1 VIPVP
6 APGNKLVVQYKPND
20 KQILFHQ
27 CGAQEAVY
35 GGAKGGGKAEPLDAK
50 IPTPDGW
57 TTMGDIEVGDFV
69 FGDNGVPKK
78 VLWTT
83 DVMYGHKCYKLVFDD
98 GTEVVCDEDHLWHT
112 YTANDL
118 AKLVRRTVLEAPTG
132 GIRTTKEIAETLYA
146 PGKQVKKNHAI
157 MATGALVLPEKEL
170 AIDPYVLG
178 VWLGDGSTNSSII
191 ATADQEILDSLTSAG
206 HEVVKNKADY
216 LYRVTGLITDL
227 KAIGVAGNKHVPMEY
242 KRASKDQR
250 LAILQGLMDT
260 DGYARPHG
268 GVEFTTTLYNFA
280 LDVQELIVSL
290 GWKASIR
297 EGRASYNGKVTGP
310 KYRIVFT
317 PDEIVFRL
325 KRKATNQKLPT
336 SKVKRAKHRFIV
348 SCEPIDSVPV
358 KCIKVEGNEMYLTSR
373 SMIPTHNTCAMV
385 MEALAYGMEYAGA
398 TIYIFR
404 ETFDDLE
411 ANIVAEWKKRVPP
424 ELYVY
429 HETKH
434 IATLYNGTKYFFRY
448 VKDKRD
454 AEQYDG
460 RSIDAIFVDELT
472 KHEETTIQQLLSCL
486 RSPLGFPARFRA
498 SCNPGGIGHSWV
510 KKKYILPTD
519 KGKKTYI
526 DDISGSE
533 IAFIPATVY
542 DNEAI
547 MMNDPQYV
555 RRLENL
561 PPKKKQA
568 FLHGDWDMYD
578 GQAFEEFA
586 EEIHVVKPFE
596 IPDHWYRWRSV
607 DNGHTDPFAWYW
619 FAVDEAGFVYIYR
632 EFTREKKDPK
642 LTYSQQAAKVLEL
655 SSRLSVQGGVPMR
668 IMEPVG
674 VTYCGHDAFATH
686 PMAPGKSIAYF
697 YQKAGVVPIQKSI
710 PDRTLRK
717 AVWHEYLQPFEY
729 EGKTAAKVRIF
740 DTCEKLI
747 ETLPQLSEDEK
758 DPEKYAECGFDHWAD
773 GAGYG
778 LVSYHLN
785 KSQALVTQRPHSLP
799 WPLRTEEDQYI
810 EATDPYAGW

>member
-1 VIPVP
+1 
-6 APGNKLVVQYKPND
+6 
-20 KQILFHQ
+20 
-27 CGAQEAVY
+27 
-35 GGAKGGGKAEPLDAK
+35 
-50 IPTPDGW
+50 
-57 TTMGDIEVGDFV
+57 
-69 FGDNGVPKK
+69 
-78 VLWTT
+78 
-83 DVMYGHKCYKLVFDD
+83 
-98 GTEVVCDEDHLWHT
+98 
-112 YTANDL
+112 
-118 AKLVRRTVLEAPTG
+118 
-132 GIRTTKEIAETLYA
+132 
-146 PGKQVKKNHAI
+146 
-157 MATGALVLPEKEL
+157 
-170 AIDPYVLG
+170 
-178 VWLGDGSTNSSII
+178 
-191 ATADQEILDSLTSAG
+191 
-206 HEVVKNKADY
+206 
-216 LYRVTGLITDL
+216 
-227 KAIGVAGNKHVPMEY
+227 
-242 KRASKDQR
+242 
-250 LAILQGLMDT
+250 
-260 DGYARPHG
+260 
-268 GVEFTTTLYNFA
+268 
-280 LDVQELIVSL
+280 
-290 GWKASIR
+290 
-297 EGRASYNGKVTGP
+297 
-310 KYRIVFT
+310 
-317 PDEIVFRL
+317 
-325 KRKATNQKLPT
+325 
-336 SKVKRAKHRFIV
+336 
-348 SCEPIDSVPV
+348 
-358 KCIKVEGNEMYLTSR
+358 
-373 SMIPTHNTCAMV
+373 MV

-472 KHEETTIQQLLSCL
+472 KHEEVTIQQLLSCL
-486 RSPLGFPARFRA
+486 RSPLGFPPRFRA
-498 SCNPGGIGHSWV
+498 SCNPGSIGHCVPYGEVLTPVGWVDIKALNVGDTVYAVTSEGSMVKTKIEQYHEHYYDGNLWVANAQGLSIVCTPEHRIARKGHKRKASTTGDFSLTAAIDLPGQAYVKRSVEYSGKDIGAFTLKPMPLRKRHEQPLSIDGDNYAEFMGWFLSEGSTANTYKHKYVSLAQRKEPQRIKIEDLLNRCGFKYKSDRNGFYIYSPEWAGYCSKFGLCRDKYVPRALLNSSKKQLRIFFEAAVDGDGVWASNNSGQYYTTSKQLADDIAEIGIKIGYTIYTSSRQRDNREGLTYCVNFKTLPYSEIITGQHCYSVDTEVSKEKHVSFMPYKGMVYDIGIPGHHTFILRQNGSVWVSGNSWV

-533 IAFIPATVY
+533 VAFIPATVY

-586 EEIHVVKPFE
+586 EEIHVVKPFD

-619 FAVDEAGFVYIYR
+619 FAVDEAGFVYVYR

-668 IMEPVG
+668 IMEPIG

-729 EGKTAAKVRIF
+729 EGKTVAKVRIF